1 MKMKKWLMLLLWL
14 LIHGVFAGPAR
25 VYHVNDFNRPDSL
38 HRSSRVS
45 LEGAWE
51 YRTSLTQEWSSIQV
65 PHLLYSGGA
74 YTFRKYFSI
83 DSSFSADSFRLI
95 FTGIEGVTSVYL
107 NKKLLGTR
115 LRVSTPLA
123 FDIPRSDFYFNE
135 RNELVVDVDTRINYR
150 SSLPHMLRSRGLP
163 PVAAGLVRP
172 VYLEFG
178 RRANI
183 EQIQVEAGRTALELA
198 VSFQKNRRDSLTLL
212 DRKQLQEKALSCR
225 VTVTAPNGGEPL
237 FSTVAQLAEDGT
249 SSAKWNTTI
258 LLPLP
263 NYWAPRAAALYTADV
278 LLLEGNVPID
288 HAAVS
293 FGFSDPQAIAR
304 QKWKAIEWFED
315 YRLQALPEQELN
327 RRIEQ
332 DMQAIYD
339 TGANA
344 VRIFGRPPSEHLLTV
359 CDRLG
364 LAVFAE
370 MAVVNVPSLH
380 LSDVTFKKR
389 AAAAVKELV
398 QLAERHPSV
407 VAFGLGS
414 GFDAYDGQAIAF
426 LNEMKQLVAGLDQR
440 PVYAAFRGE
449 RRLPGSL
456 PLPLAIYETRPER
469 ISDLV
474 VAPSTGDVEVMYK
487 LTVPLPAQ
495 VGDES
500 FKEQI
505 HAFQVKTALSAVL
518 NQPAVQ
524 GVLVSPFR
532 DAAGDTPHLMW
543 GDRTEA
549 NVLTAGLCDVHS
561 RQRPAYQVVTSLYSG
576 KALPELLPGEQPAAD
591 LYVFQ
596 FLGLG
601 LLVVVLYFIKQDK
614 RMSHYMRRAF
624 IYPHGFYTD
633 LSENRQISP
642 FLTGL
647 VGAGSLLAL
656 SMITVSFLHFYR
668 FNTYID
674 EWLTWLWPN
683 AKLKYYAIW
692 FIWHP
697 AALIGLLALV
707 LEFAALLQATL
718 IKITALWQ
726 RRYLRF
732 SQILAFVHWVPACFL
747 FMLPVAIVL
756 FRALE
761 QNYLVAPLMGLLA
774 LILLWFMVRTWR
786 GLKVILQATAWQA
799 MLHLVALLASVT
811 LLLILYFEPG
821 KAVVAYL
828 QYFRNLL
835 MH

>member
-1 MKMKKWLMLLLWL
+1 MKMKKWLMLLIL
-14 LIHGVFAGPAR
+14 LLTHCVLAGTTL
-25 VYHVNDFNRPDSL
+25 VYQVNDFNRPDSL
-38 HRSSRVS
+38 HRSTRVS
-45 LEGAWE
+45 LDGAWE
-51 YRTSLTQEWSSIQV
+51 YRTSQTQEWSSIQV
-65 PHLLYSGGA
+65 PHLLYSSGA

-83 DSSFSADSFRLI
+83 DSSFSADTVRLV

-107 NKKLLGTR
+107 NKKLLGIR

-163 PVAAGLVRP
+163 PVAAGLIRP
-172 VYLEFG
+172 VYFEFG
-178 RRANI
+178 QRPNI
-183 EQIQVEAGRTALELA
+183 QQVQVEFASTSLELA
-198 VSFQKNRRDSLTLL
+198 VSFQKSRRDSLVLL

-225 VTVTAPNGGEPL
+225 ITVTAPGSNEPL
-237 FSTVAQLAEDGT
+237 YSTVAQIAEDGAG
-249 SSAKWNTTI
+249 SAKWSTTI
-258 LLPLP
+258 LLPMP
-263 NYWAPRAAALYTADV
+263 AYWAPRAAALYKADV
-278 LLLEGNVPID
+278 VLLEGNVAID
-288 HAAVS
+288 HAVVS
-293 FGFSDPQAIAR
+293 FGSSDSKTFSQ
-304 QKWKAIEWFED
+304 QKWKAMEWFED
-315 YRLQALPEQELN
+315 YRLLTLPEQELN

-339 TGANA
+339 AGANA
-344 VRIFGRPPSEHLLTV
+344 VRVFGRPPSEHLLTV

-370 MAVVNVPSLH
+370 MAVVNVPSAH
-380 LSDVTFKKR
+380 LTDVTFKKR
-389 AAAAVKELV
+389 AATALKELV
-398 QLAERHPSV
+398 QFAERHPSV

-414 GFDAYDGQAIAF
+414 GFDAYDNQTIAF
-426 LNEMKQLVAGLDQR
+426 LTEMKSLVAGMDQR

-449 RRLPGSL
+449 RRLPNSL
-456 PLPLAIYETRPER
+456 PVNLAIYETRPER

-474 VAPSTGDVEVMYK
+474 VTSASGGTEVMYK

-518 NQPAVQ
+518 NQPAIQ

-549 NVLTAGLCDVHS
+549 NVLTAGLYDVHS
-561 RQRPAYQVVTSLYSG
+561 RQRLAYQVVTSLYSS
-576 KALPELLPGEQPAAD
+576 KPLPELLPGEQPAAD
-591 LYVFQ
+591 PSVFQ

-601 LLVVVLYFIKQDK
+601 LLVMVLFFIKQDK

-656 SMITVSFLHFYR
+656 SMITVSFLYFYR

-674 EWLTWLWPN
+674 EWLTWLLPS

-697 AALIGLLALV
+697 AALIGLLALA
-707 LEFAALLQATL
+707 LEVVALFQAML

-761 QNYLVAPLMGLLA
+761 QNYLVAPLMGVLA
-774 LILLWFMVRTWR
+774 LILLWFIIRTWR
-786 GLKVILQATAWQA
+786 GLKVVLQTSSWQA
-799 MLHLVALLASVT
+799 MLHLLALLASVT
-811 LLLILYFEPG
+811 LILVLYFEPG

-828 QYFRNLL
+828 QYFQNLL
-835 MH
+835 IH